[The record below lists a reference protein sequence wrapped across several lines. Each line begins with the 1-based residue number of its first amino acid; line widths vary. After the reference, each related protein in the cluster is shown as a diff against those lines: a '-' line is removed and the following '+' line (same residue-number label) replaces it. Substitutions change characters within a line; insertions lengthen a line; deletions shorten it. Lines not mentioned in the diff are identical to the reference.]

1 MLVRPHCGEMQ
12 MEHIP
17 GWRERAMLQSLKP
30 EAVRFPPKTTET
42 QKRQLVASV
51 VPPLFAACLS
61 KAVFPHLSMGVQKH
75 NMRSMMTSL
84 AVRSEEEIDSAF
96 FLKTRL
102 FMLSNQ
108 PKTNRVYIS
117 RQIGFFHTQTAFSY
131 AKVHEPRTETRQDP
145 TQTHQG
151 TWSGVAVLWG
161 LSKKRK
167 KAAGGRER
175 HRLRRRRRRGRRGQ
189 PAPTGADRRRRRQ
202 PQATNHDTQ
211 TPAHAHSG

>member
-1 MLVRPHCGEMQ
+1 MLVRPHWGLGEMQ

-61 KAVFPHLSMGVQKH
+61 KAVFPHLPMGVQKH

-96 FLKTRL
+96 FRKGGGGKEGGEKRNERTVRL
-102 FMLSNQ
+102 TAKESASS
-108 PKTNRVYIS
+108 PKWLVNEGIS
-117 RQIGFFHTQTAFSY
+117 SY
-131 AKVHEPRTETRQDP
+131 AEAAVMFEGATDAVEKRMSCCASNGQRET
-145 TQTHQG
+145 
-151 TWSGVAVLWG
+151 
-161 LSKKRK
+161 
-167 KAAGGRER
+167 
-175 HRLRRRRRRGRRGQ
+175 
-189 PAPTGADRRRRRQ
+189 
-202 PQATNHDTQ
+202 
-211 TPAHAHSG
+211 